1 MRAFV
6 TGGTGFVG
14 SHLVEDL
21 LASGKYTEIRCL
33 VRSSEKWLK
42 GMDVTLVKGDLDNYH
57 AIADAL
63 TDVDVIFHIAGLTKA
78 PRNKDFTAANVD
90 ATENLMRI
98 AQKKGIS
105 NFVIT
110 SSLAAVGP
118 SHGTPL
124 TEKEPLRPVSM
135 YGNSKKRMEVMI
147 GKTALQTDSIKIIR
161 PPAVYGPREADIY
174 TFFKTY
180 KMGLCPMVGDGNHP
194 RLSLVYVKDL
204 SNGIMKAA
212 DKTETGVHSYF
223 MGGEQDSYSWN
234 QISAVTGHILGVKP
248 LTLKLKPGIVR
259 KVASF
264 IETGASLFGKYPVVN
279 NEKAAEMV
287 EEWVCSSRKAIKEL
301 GYFPKT
307 TLEEGLSRTLHWYKN
322 NNWL

>member
-14 SHLVEDL
+14 SHLVEAL
-21 LASGKYTEIRCL
+21 LESKKYKEVRCL
-33 VRSSEKWLK
+33 IRSSEKWLK
-42 GMDVTLVKGDLDNYH
+42 GMDITPVLGDLDNYH
-57 AIADAL
+57 TIADAL
-63 TDVDVIFHIAGLTKA
+63 DGVDVIFHIAGLTKA
-78 PRNKDFTAANVD
+78 PNNKDFTAANVD

-105 NFVIT
+105 NIVIL

-118 SHGTPL
+118 SQGTPL
-124 TEKEPLRPVSM
+124 TEKAPLRPVSM

-147 GKTALQTDSIKIIR
+147 SKTVLDSDSIKIIR

-204 SNGIMKAA
+204 VDGIMKASE
-212 DKTETGVHSYF
+212 KTDAGVHTYF
-223 MGGEQDSYSWN
+223 MGGELDSYTWN
-234 QISAVTGHILGVKP
+234 QISAVTGRILEVKP
-248 LTLKLKPGIVR
+248 LTLKLKPNWVR
-259 KVASF
+259 NVASV

-279 NEKAAEMV
+279 KEKATEMV

-301 GYFPKT
+301 GYNPST
-307 TLEEGLSRTLHWYKN
+307 TLEEGLSRTLHWYKH

>member
-1 MRAFV
+1 MKAFV

-21 LASGKYTEIRCL
+21 LASGKYSEVRCL

-42 GMDVTLVKGDLDNYH
+42 GMNVTLVKGDLDNYH

-63 TDVDVIFHIAGLTKA
+63 NNVDVIFHIAGLTKA

-147 GKTALQTDSIKIIR
+147 GKTALESDSIKI
-161 PPAVYGPREADIY
+161 P
-174 TFFKTY
+174 FF
-180 KMGLCPMVGDGNHP
+180 
-194 RLSLVYVKDL
+194 R
-204 SNGIMKAA
+204 
-212 DKTETGVHSYF
+212 
-223 MGGEQDSYSWN
+223 
-234 QISAVTGHILGVKP
+234 
-248 LTLKLKPGIVR
+248 
-259 KVASF
+259 
-264 IETGASLFGKYPVVN
+264 
-279 NEKAAEMV
+279 
-287 EEWVCSSRKAIKEL
+287 
-301 GYFPKT
+301 
-307 TLEEGLSRTLHWYKN
+307 
-322 NNWL
+322 